1 MARKID
7 RVVMHVP
14 RGYRSP
20 EVASFV
26 AQLDDLSTNLR
37 NDTRG
42 ITVGELEWQPKP
54 GTNTIGMLLAHLA
67 IVEVWWIELTVLRV
81 APDEVDMKGI
91 LGITRDDDGIPVAT
105 RGGHPKILKGR
116 KRAYYDRL
124 IARGRE
130 HLRAAVRKLRPADL
144 GPTHLRMRRDGVRQ
158 IYNLR
163 WVLYHLVEHF
173 AGHYGQ
179 ILLLRHQYRDRRKS
193 G

>member
-1 MARKID
+1 MARKIE

-14 RGYRSP
+14 RGYRSD

-26 AQLDDLSTNLR
+26 AQLDDLRANLR

-42 ITVGELEWQPKP
+42 MSVRELEWQPKP
-54 GTNTIGMLLAHLA
+54 GMNTIGMLLAHLA
-67 IVEVWWIELTVLRV
+67 IVEVWWIEITVRRI
-81 APDEVDMKGI
+81 APNDVDMKGV
-91 LGITRDDDGIPVAT
+91 LGIGRDDDGIPLAK
-105 RGGHPKILKGR
+105 RGGHPAILKGR
-116 KRAYYDRL
+116 RLAYYDRL

-130 HLRAAVRKLRPADL
+130 HLRAAARGIRPADL
-144 GPTHLRMRRDGVRQ
+144 GPPHLRRRRDGIRQ

-193 G
+193 A